1 MSHSW
6 DSYWESYEAPDYV
19 NQNRQLVEMI
29 SAHLDLPTCRVL
41 EIGVGTGGDSSA
53 IAALGAL
60 SVALD
65 ISTPAL
71 YRARTT
77 ATARLVDLDL
87 VQGDALNLPFE
98 SGSFDLVFH
107 QGLLEHFVDPGVLM
121 SEQRRVLRTS
131 GYLAIDVPQRYN
143 LYTAHKHRLMRAGR
157 WPYGGWETE
166 YSLRSLSTLLRSA
179 GFRVIDAYG
188 RGHFLRPFRML
199 QSLRKIE
206 RVLGRRV
213 ASDRFWRT
221 YDRGWEHFQHS
232 WLGCNTL
239 QCLGV
244 LAVRHRR

>member
-41 EIGVGTGGDSSA
+41 EIGVGTGGDSSS

-60 SVALD
+60 SVAVD

-131 GYLAIDVPQRYN
+131 GVSRY
-143 LYTAHKHRLMRAGR
+143 
-157 WPYGGWETE
+157 
-166 YSLRSLSTLLRSA
+166 
-179 GFRVIDAYG
+179 
-188 RGHFLRPFRML
+188 
-199 QSLRKIE
+199 
-206 RVLGRRV
+206 
-213 ASDRFWRT
+213 
-221 YDRGWEHFQHS
+221 
-232 WLGCNTL
+232 
-239 QCLGV
+239 
-244 LAVRHRR
+244 